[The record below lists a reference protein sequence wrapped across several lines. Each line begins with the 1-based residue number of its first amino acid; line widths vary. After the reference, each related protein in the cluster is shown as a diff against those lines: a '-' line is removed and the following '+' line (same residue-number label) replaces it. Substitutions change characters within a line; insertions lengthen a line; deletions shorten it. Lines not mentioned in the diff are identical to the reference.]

1 MTQHDPT
8 RQEEIL
14 AEVLALR
21 ADMAAFRGEVD
32 GCFEDFFDRID
43 SRFDRLH
50 DKLDVMEGKMLCL
63 LADMD
68 KSRRE
73 RRR

>member
-1 MTQHDPT
+1 
-8 RQEEIL
+8 
-14 AEVLALR
+14 
-21 ADMAAFRGEVD
+21 MAAFRGEVD

-63 LADMD
+63 FADMD